1 MHLSTLSVNS
11 MAGVPTAGNAEIG
24 HDLWISR
31 SVSLR
36 TLFSRA
42 RAAKDLA
49 AKLSLRKTMETET
62 RRSRA
67 GA

>member
-1 MHLSTLSVNS
+1 MHLSNLSVNS
-11 MAGVPTAGNAEIG
+11 MAGFPTAGSTQIG

-49 AKLSLRKTMETET
+49 AKLNLRKP
-62 RRSRA
+62 
-67 GA
+67 